1 MRPRVESLL
10 QFTIRSANFRS
21 FWDLL
26 SPGKSQNLKIET
38 LAFFVSKIVTLQIE
52 AFLPLS
58 VCSMILGCLE
68 YQVVGVRTRRCRRVR
83 NILRCAAYVCRYPYS
98 DFLEGFS
105 AFNRMLLIDS
115 F

>member
-58 VCSMILGCLE
+58 VRSMILGCLE
-68 YQVVGVRTRRCRRVR
+68 YQVVGVLVELYEIYYGVLHMYVVIRTRTS
-83 NILRCAAYVCRYPYS
+83 LRAS
-98 DFLEGFS
+98 
-105 AFNRMLLIDS
+105 LLSIGCC
-115 F
+115 

>member
-68 YQVVGVRTRRCRRVR
+68 YQVVGVLVDVVEYEIYYGVLHMYVVIRTRTS
-83 NILRCAAYVCRYPYS
+83 LRAS
-98 DFLEGFS
+98 
-105 AFNRMLLIDS
+105 LLSIGCC
-115 F
+115 